1 MFFIQQESTEEEVCR
16 GCGFQGPRL
25 LQHLRMT
32 TKDCRSFYDMGE
44 WQTVSRKKN
53 SAKCKKY
60 YESKKEIIRE
70 KQQEYKKENRHTIRG
85 QKQGYYQENRENLRG
100 KHQEYYQDNIP
111 QRRSSMKQR
120 YKANKDDI
128 AKIKAVR
135 KAIMFANENES
146 QGRPDFDCKAITA

>member
-1 MFFIQQESTEEEVCR
+1 MFCILQESTEEEVCR

-32 TKDCRSFYDMGE
+32 TKDCKSFYDMGE

-60 YESKKEIIRE
+60 YESKKEVIRE
-70 KQQEYKKENRHTIRG
+70 KQQEYKHENRDT
-85 QKQGYYQENRENLRG
+85 LRG
-100 KHQEYYQDNIP
+100 KHQEYNNENRDTLRRKQQEYYQENIP

-120 YKANKDDI
+120 YQANKDDI
-128 AKIKAVR
+128 ANTRLSKQARILCS
-135 KAIMFANENES
+135 ANGKKSKLNDEL
-146 QGRPDFDCKAITA
+146 